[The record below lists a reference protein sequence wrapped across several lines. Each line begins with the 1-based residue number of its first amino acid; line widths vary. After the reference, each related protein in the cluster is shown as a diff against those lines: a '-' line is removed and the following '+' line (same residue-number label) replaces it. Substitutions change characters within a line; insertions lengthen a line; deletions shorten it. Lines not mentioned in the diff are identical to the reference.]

1 MMLCSRICPR
11 LVLAITVLFFIKQV
25 KGTIQLEKTQLEWL
39 EYKKSCSESLRV
51 PTISMGTYC
60 NGTFDQFV
68 CWPNSPPGN
77 VSVPCPPYLPWLQNG
92 SAGNVYRVCL
102 DQGIWQ
108 KEENSTKVWH
118 DRSECYEKH
127 HLQPKVKE
135 HRLFIILL
143 NLYTVG
149 YSVSLVSL
157 VLALCIL
164 LLLRKLHCTR
174 NYIHMNLFASF
185 ILRATGVLIKD
196 SITHNNYS
204 FILEKLNYS
213 FNEKEWTSDLR
224 PKNEKLILCRMGSV
238 FMHYAIEANCF
249 WLLVEG
255 IYLHRLL
262 VAIMLSEKLL
272 LRRYVFIGWGVPVL
286 IVVSWGISR
295 YQLENEGCWVTNQNM
310 ALWWIIR
317 GPMLFSIAV
326 NFCIFLI
333 IVKLLLSKLKAQQ
346 MNFRDYKF
354 RLARSTLVLI
364 PLLGIHDF
372 VFTFITD
379 DQVEGLSRQIKT
391 FIQLIMDS
399 FHGLLVALLYC
410 FCNGEVKA
418 ELHKQ
423 WSHFLLTYP
432 FLCMPCFLGKN
443 IKHLRKCSKK
453 PHLTSNRM
461 KVARPQNV
469 LRTGSSVELKP
480 TVRHTPRLSASDSS
494 EGEVTTGET
503 IEEVFEES
511 EI

>member
-1 MMLCSRICPR
+1 MKLCSGKCPR
-11 LVLAITVLFFIKQV
+11 SVLAITVLFLIKQV
-25 KGTIQLEKTQLEWL
+25 KGTTQLEKTHLQWRN
-39 EYKKSCSESLRV
+39 YKEKCLESLRV
-51 PTISMGTYC
+51 PTISTGIYC
-60 NGTFDQFV
+60 NRTFDQFV
-68 CWPNSPPGN
+68 CWPDSPPGK

-108 KEENSTKVWH
+108 KEENSTNVWH
-118 DRSECYEKH
+118 DRSECYENR
-127 HLQPKVKE
+127 HLQSDAGK
-135 HRLFIILL
+135 HTLFIILL
-143 NLYTVG
+143 YLYTVG
-149 YSVSLVSL
+149 YSFSLVSL
-157 VLALCIL
+157 VLALSIL

-196 SITHNNYS
+196 SITHNSYS
-204 FILEKLNYS
+204 FILEKPND
-213 FNEKEWTSDLR
+213 EKEWTFDWR
-224 PKNEKLILCRMGSV
+224 PKNDSLIHCRMGSV
-238 FMHYAIEANCF
+238 FLHYAIEANCF

-262 VAIMLSEKLL
+262 VAIVLSEKLL
-272 LRRYVFIGWGVPVL
+272 LWKYVFIGWGVPVL
-286 IVVSWGISR
+286 IVASWGISR
-295 YQLENEGCWVTNQNM
+295 YRLENEGCWARNQNM

-326 NFCIFLI
+326 NFCIFLK

-372 VFTFITD
+372 VFSFIID
-379 DQVEGLSRQIKT
+379 DQVEGLSRHIKT
-391 FIQLIMDS
+391 FIQLTMDS

-418 ELHKQ
+418 ELRKQ
-423 WSHFLLTYP
+423 WSHFLLAYP

-443 IKHLRKCSKK
+443 IKHLGRCPKK
-453 PHLTSNRM
+453 QHLSSNGTE
-461 KVARPQNV
+461 VTQPQNV
-469 LRTGSSVELKP
+469 SRTGCNVELDP
-480 TVRHTPRLSASDSS
+480 TLRHNPRLSTSDSS

-503 IEEVFEES
+503 IEEVFES